1 MKDFQNKIAKY
12 LKARG
17 WGEGAP
23 GAYAKAVIIEAAEL
37 LEHFQWADS
46 SIEELKKDKEKFKK
60 VQKEIADIMIYC
72 FDLAVT
78 LDFDMEKV
86 LNSKIAEVSRKYP
99 AKIMRKAK
107 KEDDDSAY
115 WKIKK
120 EHRMKGL
127 S

>member
-17 WGEGAP
+17 WGKGAP
-23 GAYAKAVIIEAAEL
+23 GAYAKAVVIEAAEL
-37 LEHFQWADS
+37 LEHFQWTDS
-46 SIEELKKDKEKFKK
+46 SAEELRKDKEKFKQ
-60 VQKEIADIMIYC
+60 VQKEVADIMIYC

-78 LDFDMEKV
+78 LEFDMEKI
-86 LNSKIAEVSRKYP
+86 LKSKLAEVSKKYP
-99 AKIMRKAK
+99 AKLMSKAK
-107 KEDDDSAY
+107 KENNDSVY